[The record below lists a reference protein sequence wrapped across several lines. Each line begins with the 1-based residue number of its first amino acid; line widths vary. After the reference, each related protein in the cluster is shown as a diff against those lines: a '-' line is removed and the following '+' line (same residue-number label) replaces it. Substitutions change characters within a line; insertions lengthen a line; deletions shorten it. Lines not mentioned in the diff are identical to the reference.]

1 MKASDA
7 GAGAI
12 LLEAHDLTL
21 PHGTGIA
28 TYARVLDE
36 ALRSLGYRTEALIG
50 AARGFDRKD
59 PILSEI
65 AFYDAADRPPNF
77 TQSLAAHW
85 RRLSINPFGAKPFPM
100 PRSGI
105 VVGAASER
113 LKSFTNVHVVPHLAN
128 RERNFFKCYR
138 APLQIKLEQA
148 PKLFHATRP
157 APIRV
162 NGCPNIFTIH
172 DLVPLRLPFATADD
186 KKYHLGLIRHLC
198 RSADHIVTVSEH
210 SRQDIIRLTGIGENR
225 ITNTYQSVSLPERLT
240 ARDDDAVA
248 REIEAL
254 FGLGFGE
261 YFLFVG
267 AIEPKKNLS
276 RLVDAFAASGAAR
289 PLIIVGGPGWMNDAD
304 LRKIDSEQ
312 FLAYELKDNSIKPR
326 RRVRRLSYVAF
337 DHLISLIR
345 GARALLFPSL
355 YEGFG
360 LPVLEAMA
368 LGAPVMTSNVSS
380 LPELAGAAALLVDPY
395 DINKMSAVIRA
406 LDNDADLCGEYAGR
420 GRVRAQEFSPER
432 YLERVGDLYR
442 RVLG

>member
-1 MKASDA
+1 MTASRVT
-7 GAGAI
+7 GAGSI

-21 PHGTGIA
+21 PTGTGIA

-36 ALRSLGYRTEALIG
+36 ALRTLGYQTEALIG

-59 PILSEI
+59 PTLSEI
-65 AFYDAADRPPNF
+65 AFYDAERAPNF
-77 TQSLAAHW
+77 AQTLAAKW
-85 RRLSINPFGAKPFPM
+85 RSLSVNPLGAKPFPM
-100 PRSGI
+100 PRTG
-105 VVGAASER
+105 VVIGAPTER
-113 LKSFTNVHVVPHLAN
+113 LKSFAKVHVVPHLPD

-138 APLQIKLEQA
+138 APLRIKVEPA

-157 APIRV
+157 APLRV
-162 NGCPNIFTIH
+162 KGCPNIFTIH

-210 SRQDIIRLTGIGENR
+210 SRQDIIRLTGISESR

-240 ARDDDAVA
+240 GRDEDAVA

-276 RLVDAFAASGAAR
+276 RLVDAFAASGASR
-289 PLIIVGGPGWMNDAD
+289 PLLIVGGPGWMSEAD
-304 LRKIDSEQ
+304 LRKIDNEQ
-312 FLAYELKDNSIKPR
+312 FLAYEFKDNFIKPR
-326 RRVRRLSYVAF
+326 RRVQRLPYVAF
-337 DHLISLIR
+337 DHLVSLIR

-368 LGAPVMTSNVSS
+368 LGTPVMTSNVSS
-380 LPELAGAAALLVDPY
+380 LPELCGAAALLVDPY
-395 DINKMSAVIRA
+395 DINKMAAVIRA
-406 LDNDADLCGEYAGR
+406 FDSDQDLRSEYAAR
-420 GRVRAQEFSPER
+420 GRVRAQEFSSER
-432 YLERVGDLYR
+432 YLERIGELYR
-442 RVLG
+442 RVI